1 MDYKGLSAAEVK
13 SRMESGRSNVVDQHS
28 SRSLGDII
36 KANIFTRFNFLITA
50 LAIVVLLAG
59 GGIVNALFFCV
70 LIVNAVIGV
79 AQEWRAKKILD
90 KAAILVKPQSIVV
103 RDGNEQVIASS
114 DIVVD
119 DVIKLSLGDQVPVD
133 GVVLSSSDLEI
144 NESLLTGES
153 DPVVKNAKSKVMS
166 GSMVVAGSG
175 YIKATKVGQESYS
188 ANLTRNARQYKTA
201 KSEIVDSTN
210 QLLKWIS
217 WSLVA
222 VVPILIVGIFI
233 RRDLTID
240 HSSIRAV
247 LDSISGDGVMR
258 IITPI
263 VGMIPEGLV
272 LLTSTAFMLAAVKL
286 VRNRA
291 LVQQMPAVETLARVN
306 TILLD
311 KTGTITMGTMK
322 LTDIELITKADADT
336 VKRVIKTIASRAS
349 SPTNDA
355 LVAGLRAKPAEFT
368 YEVAFSSARKWSA
381 MQIDKINYIMGAP
394 EIVLAEYPDAL
405 KRAQEVAAEG
415 KRVLALVKSDLIP
428 RAAGVN
434 FKRIKPLALVVL
446 SEQIRPSAK
455 KTLSYFASQGVDIK
469 VISGDSPVTVGAVAK
484 SVGLDAKTFD
494 ARRLP
499 DPDMGDVQREEFMK
513 LIEQYNVFGRVQPE
527 QKRQICRALQ
537 DAGQVVAM
545 TGDGVNDALALKQAD
560 LGVAM
565 NSGATATK
573 AVAELVLL
581 DSDFAHLPLVLSEG
595 RRVIANIERV
605 ANLFIIKNVYSLVLA
620 LLFTFLRE
628 PYPLMPKHMTV
639 ISVLSIGMPAFFL
652 ALAPNNKVYIKGF
665 MKRVL
670 KFAIPVGVVSA
681 MAMVLT
687 YKLARA
693 YPALDVDYFS
703 TAVSIVMMGL
713 GLLVLIILAQP
724 MKLWKAGLITTC
736 AGIFALV
743 LLLPRL
749 NDVLQYKFSC
759 DLAIPLCI
767 GLFVGVY
774 MISVITWLTKS
785 KRAVV

>member
-13 SRMESGRSNVVDQHS
+13 VRMESGRSNVVDQRS

-50 LAIVVLLAG
+50 LAVVVLLAG
-59 GGIVNALFFCV
+59 GGIINALFFCV

-103 RDGNEQVIASS
+103 RDGGEQVIASS

-153 DPVVKNAKSKVMS
+153 DPVVKNAKARAMS

-217 WSLVA
+217 WSLAA

-336 VKRVIKTIASRAS
+336 VKRVVKTIASRAS

-355 LVAGLRAKPAEFT
+355 LVAGLRIKPAEFT

-394 EIVLAEYPDAL
+394 EIVLAEYPDVL

-455 KTLSYFASQGVDIK
+455 KTLNYFASQGVDIK

-499 DPDMGDVQREEFMK
+499 DPDMGDIQREEFMK
-513 LIEQYNVFGRVQPE
+513 LIKQYNVFGRVQPE

-759 DLAIPLCI
+759 DLVMPLCI

>member
-13 SRMESGRSNVVDQHS
+13 SRMESGRSNVVDRHS

-50 LAIVVLLAG
+50 LAVVVLLAG
-59 GGIVNALFFCV
+59 GGIINALFFCV

-90 KAAILVKPQSIVV
+90 KAAILVKPQSTVV
-103 RDGNEQVIASS
+103 RDGSEQIIASS

-153 DPVVKNAKSKVMS
+153 DPVVKNTKAQVMS

-217 WSLVA
+217 WSLVV

-355 LVAGLRAKPAEFT
+355 LVAGLRIKPAEFT

-394 EIVLAEYPDAL
+394 DIVLAEYPDAL

-455 KTLSYFASQGVDIK
+455 KTLDYFASQGVDIK

-499 DPDMGDVQREEFMK
+499 DPDMGDIQRKEFMK
-513 LIEQYNVFGRVQPE
+513 LIKQYNVFGRVQPE

-759 DLAIPLCI
+759 DLVMPLCI

>member
-13 SRMESGRSNVVDQHS
+13 VRMESGRSNVVDQRS

-50 LAIVVLLAG
+50 LAVVVLLAG
-59 GGIVNALFFCV
+59 GGIINALFFCV

-103 RDGNEQVIASS
+103 RDGGEQVIASS

-153 DPVVKNAKSKVMS
+153 DPVVKNAKARVMS

-217 WSLVA
+217 WSLAA

-336 VKRVIKTIASRAS
+336 VKRVVKTIASRAS

-355 LVAGLRAKPAEFT
+355 LVAGLRIKPAEFT

-394 EIVLAEYPDAL
+394 EIVLAEYHDVL

-455 KTLSYFASQGVDIK
+455 KTLNYFASQGVDIK

-499 DPDMGDVQREEFMK
+499 APDMGDIQREEFMK
-513 LIEQYNVFGRVQPE
+513 LIKQYNVFGRVQPE

-724 MKLWKAGLITTC
+724 MKLWKAGLIAMC
-736 AGIFALV
+736 AGLFALV

>member
-50 LAIVVLLAG
+50 LAVVVLLAG

-90 KAAILVKPQSIVV
+90 KAAILVKPQSTVI
-103 RDGNEQVIASS
+103 RDGSEQVIASS
-114 DIVVD
+114 GIVVD
-119 DVIKLSLGDQVPVD
+119 DIIKLSLGDQVPVD

-153 DPVVKNAKSKVMS
+153 DPVVKNAKAMVMS

-322 LTDIELITKADADT
+322 LTSVELISKVDANV
-336 VKRVIKTIASRAS
+336 VKRVVKTIASRAN

-355 LVAGLRAKPAEFT
+355 LVAGLKVKPAEFS

-415 KRVLALVKSDLIP
+415 KRVLALVRSDLIP

-434 FKRIKPLALVVL
+434 FKRVNPLALVVL
-446 SEQIRPSAK
+446 SEQIRPNAK
-455 KTLSYFASQGVDIK
+455 KTLNYFISQGVDIK

-494 ARRLP
+494 ARKLP
-499 DPDMGDVQREEFMK
+499 DPDMGDIQREEFMK
-513 LIEQYNVFGRVQPE
+513 LIKHYNVFGRVQPE

-620 LLFTFLRE
+620 LLLTFLRE
-628 PYPLMPKHMTV
+628 PYPLLPKHMTV

-652 ALAPNNKVYIKGF
+652 ALAPNNKVYVKGF

-681 MAMVLT
+681 AAMIFT
-687 YKLARA
+687 YKLACS
-693 YPALDVDYFS
+693 YPSLDADYFS
-703 TAVSIVMMGL
+703 TAVSVVMMGL
-713 GLLVLIILAQP
+713 GVLVLVILAQP
-724 MKLWKAGLITTC
+724 MKLWKVGLITAC
-736 AGIFALV
+736 AGLFALV
-743 LLLPRL
+743 LVLPQL
-749 NDVLQYKFSC
+749 NHILQYKFSW
-759 DLAIPLCI
+759 DLVVPICV
-767 GLFVGVY
+767 GMFVGAYIIGIIAWFVRSRR
-774 MISVITWLTKS
+774 SV
-785 KRAVV
+785 V

>member
-1 MDYKGLSAAEVK
+1 MDYKGLSAVEVK
-13 SRMESGRSNVVDQHS
+13 SRMESGRSNVVDQCS

-90 KAAILVKPQSIVV
+90 KAAILVEPQSTVI
-103 RDGNEQVIASS
+103 RDGSEQIIASS

-217 WSLVA
+217 WSLVV
-222 VVPILIVGIFI
+222 VVPILVVGIFI

-311 KTGTITMGTMK
+311 KTGTITMGVMK

-355 LVAGLRAKPAEFT
+355 LVAGLRIKPAEFT

-394 EIVLAEYPDAL
+394 EIVLAEYPDEL

-455 KTLSYFASQGVDIK
+455 KTLNYFVSQGVDIK

-494 ARRLP
+494 AIRLP
-499 DPDMGDVQREEFMK
+499 DPDMGDIQREEFMK
-513 LIEQYNVFGRVQPE
+513 LIKQYNVFGRVQPE
-527 QKRQICRALQ
+527 QKRQICSALQ

-681 MAMVLT
+681 IAMVLT

-693 YPALDVDYFS
+693 YPALDIDYFS

-713 GLLVLIILAQP
+713 GVLVLVILAQP

-759 DLAIPLCI
+759 DLVIPLCI

-774 MISVITWLTKS
+774 MISVIAWLTKQ

>member
-13 SRMESGRSNVVDQHS
+13 SRMESGRSNVVDRHS

-50 LAIVVLLAG
+50 LAVVVLLAG
-59 GGIVNALFFCV
+59 GGIINALFFCV

-90 KAAILVKPQSIVV
+90 KAAILVKPQSTVV
-103 RDGNEQVIASS
+103 RDGSEQIIASS

-153 DPVVKNAKSKVMS
+153 DPVVKNTKAQVMS

-217 WSLVA
+217 WSLVV

-355 LVAGLRAKPAEFT
+355 LVAGMRIKPAEFT

-394 EIVLAEYPDAL
+394 DIVLAEYPDAL

-455 KTLSYFASQGVDIK
+455 KTLDYFASQGVDIK

-499 DPDMGDVQREEFMK
+499 DPDMGDIQRKEFMK
-513 LIEQYNVFGRVQPE
+513 LIKQYNVFGRVQPE

-759 DLAIPLCI
+759 DLVMPLCI

>member
-13 SRMESGRSNVVDQHS
+13 VRMESGRSNVVDQRS

-50 LAIVVLLAG
+50 LAVVVLLAG
-59 GGIVNALFFCV
+59 GGIINALFFCV
-70 LIVNAVIGV
+70 LIVNVVIGV

-90 KAAILVKPQSIVV
+90 KAAILVKPQSTVI
-103 RDGNEQVIASS
+103 RDSNEQVIASS

-133 GVVLSSSDLEI
+133 GVVLYSSDLEI

-217 WSLVA
+217 WSLVV
-222 VVPILIVGIFI
+222 VVPILIAGIFI

-336 VKRVIKTIASRAS
+336 VKRVVKTIASRAS

-355 LVAGLRAKPAEFT
+355 LVAGLRANPAEFT

-415 KRVLALVKSDLIP
+415 KRVLALVRSDLIP

-455 KTLSYFASQGVDIK
+455 KTLNYFASQGVDIK

-499 DPDMGDVQREEFMK
+499 DPDMGDIQRKEFMK
-513 LIEQYNVFGRVQPE
+513 LIKQYNVFGRVQPE

-724 MKLWKAGLITTC
+724 MKLWKAGLIAMC
-736 AGIFALV
+736 AGLFALV

-759 DLAIPLCI
+759 DLVIPLCI

>member
-1 MDYKGLSAAEVK
+1 MDCKGLSTAEVK
-13 SRMESGRSNVVDQHS
+13 VRMESGRSNVVDQCS

-133 GVVLSSSDLEI
+133 GVILSSSDLEI

-355 LVAGLRAKPAEFT
+355 LVAGLRIKLAEFT

-455 KTLSYFASQGVDIK
+455 KTLNYFASQGVDIK

-499 DPDMGDVQREEFMK
+499 DPDMGDIQHEEFMK
-513 LIEQYNVFGRVQPE
+513 LIKQYNVFGRVQPE

-681 MAMVLT
+681 IAMVLT

-693 YPALDVDYFS
+693 YPALDIDYFS

-713 GLLVLIILAQP
+713 GVLVLVILAQP

-759 DLAIPLCI
+759 DLVIPLCI

-774 MISVITWLTKS
+774 MISVIAWLTKQ

>member
-90 KAAILVKPQSIVV
+90 KAAILVKPQSIVI

-114 DIVVD
+114 GIVVD

-153 DPVVKNAKSKVMS
+153 DPVVKNTKARVMS

-175 YIKATKVGQESYS
+175 YIKATKVGRESYS

-217 WSLVA
+217 WSLAA

-311 KTGTITMGTMK
+311 KTGTITMGAMK

-355 LVAGLRAKPAEFT
+355 LAAGLRIKPAEFT

-394 EIVLAEYPDAL
+394 EIVLAEYPDVL

-434 FKRIKPLALVVL
+434 FRRIKPLALVVL

-455 KTLSYFASQGVDIK
+455 KTLNYFASQGVDIK

-499 DPDMGDVQREEFMK
+499 DPDMGDIQREEFMK
-513 LIEQYNVFGRVQPE
+513 LIKQYNVFGRVQPE
-527 QKRQICRALQ
+527 QKRQICCALQ

-652 ALAPNNKVYIKGF
+652 ALAPNNKVYVKGF

-759 DLAIPLCI
+759 DLVMPLCI

>member
-1 MDYKGLSAAEVK
+1 MDCKGLSTAEVK
-13 SRMESGRSNVVDQHS
+13 SRMESGRSNVVDQCS

-355 LVAGLRAKPAEFT
+355 LVAGLRIKLAEFT

-455 KTLSYFASQGVDIK
+455 KTLNYFASQGVDIK

-499 DPDMGDVQREEFMK
+499 DPDMGDIQHEEFMK
-513 LIEQYNVFGRVQPE
+513 LIKQYNVFGRVQPE

-565 NSGATATK
+565 NSSATATK

-681 MAMVLT
+681 IAMVLT

-713 GLLVLIILAQP
+713 GVLVLIILAQP
-724 MKLWKAGLITTC
+724 MKLWKAGLIAMC
-736 AGIFALV
+736 AGLFALV

-759 DLAIPLCI
+759 DLVIPLCI

-774 MISVITWLTKS
+774 MISVIAWLTRS
-785 KRAVV
+785 KRVVV

>member
-13 SRMESGRSNVVDQHS
+13 SRMESGRSNVVDQRS

-50 LAIVVLLAG
+50 LAVVVLLAG
-59 GGIVNALFFCV
+59 GGIINALFFCV
-70 LIVNAVIGV
+70 LIVNVVIGV

-90 KAAILVKPQSIVV
+90 KAAILVKPQSTVI
-103 RDGNEQVIASS
+103 RDSNEQVIASS

-133 GVVLSSSDLEI
+133 GVVLYSSDLEI

-217 WSLVA
+217 WSLVV
-222 VVPILIVGIFI
+222 VVPILIAGIFI

-336 VKRVIKTIASRAS
+336 VKRVVKTIASRAS

-355 LVAGLRAKPAEFT
+355 LVAGLRANPAEFT

-415 KRVLALVKSDLIP
+415 KRVLALVRSDLIP

-455 KTLSYFASQGVDIK
+455 KTLNYFASQGVDIK

-499 DPDMGDVQREEFMK
+499 DPDMGDIQRKEFMK
-513 LIEQYNVFGRVQPE
+513 LIKQYNVFGRVQPE

-759 DLAIPLCI
+759 DLVMPLCI

-774 MISVITWLTKS
+774 MISVIAWLTKS
-785 KRAVV
+785 KRVVV

>member
-28 SRSLGDII
+28 SRSLSDII

-90 KAAILVKPQSIVV
+90 KAAILVKPQSTVV
-103 RDGNEQVIASS
+103 RDSVEQVIASS

-133 GVVLSSSDLEI
+133 GVVLSSSDLEV

-153 DPVVKNAKSKVMS
+153 DPVVKNTKAQVMS

-217 WSLVA
+217 WSLVI
-222 VVPILIVGIFI
+222 VVPILIAGIFI

-322 LTDIELITKADADT
+322 LTNIEPISKVDVDV
-336 VKRVIKTIASRAS
+336 VKRVVKTIASRAS

-355 LVAGLRAKPAEFT
+355 LVAGLKVKPAEFS

-415 KRVLALVKSDLIP
+415 KRVLALVRSDLIP

-434 FKRIKPLALVVL
+434 FKRVKPLALVVL
-446 SEQIRPSAK
+446 SEQIRPNAK
-455 KTLSYFASQGVDIK
+455 KTLNYFTSQGVDIK

-494 ARRLP
+494 ARKLP
-499 DPDMGDVQREEFMK
+499 DPDMGDIQREEFMK
-513 LIEQYNVFGRVQPE
+513 LIKHYNVFGRVQPE

-620 LLFTFLRE
+620 LLLTFLRE
-628 PYPLMPKHMTV
+628 PYPLLPKHMTV

-652 ALAPNNKVYIKGF
+652 ALAPNNKVYVKGF

-670 KFAIPVGVVSA
+670 KFAIPVGIVSA
-681 MAMVLT
+681 AAMIFT
-687 YKLARA
+687 YKLACS
-693 YPALDVDYFS
+693 YPSLDADYFS
-703 TAVSIVMMGL
+703 TAVSVVMMGL
-713 GLLVLIILAQP
+713 GVLVLVILARP
-724 MKLWKAGLITTC
+724 MKLWKVGLIAACAGL
-736 AGIFALV
+736 FALV
-743 LLLPRL
+743 LVLPQL
-749 NDVLQYKFSC
+749 NHILQYKFSW
-759 DLAIPLCI
+759 DLVVPICV
-767 GLFVGVY
+767 GMFVGAYV
-774 MISVITWLTKS
+774 IGIITWFVRS
-785 KRAVV
+785 KRSVV

>member
-13 SRMESGRSNVVDQHS
+13 ARMESGRSNVVDQHS

-70 LIVNAVIGV
+70 LIVNVVIGV

-90 KAAILVKPQSIVV
+90 KAAILVKPQFTVV
-103 RDGNEQVIASS
+103 RDGSEQIIASS

-217 WSLVA
+217 WSLVV
-222 VVPILIVGIFI
+222 VVPILVVGIFI

-355 LVAGLRAKPAEFT
+355 LVAGLRIKPAEFT

-405 KRAQEVAAEG
+405 KRAQEVAADG

-455 KTLSYFASQGVDIK
+455 KTLNYFASQGVDIK

-499 DPDMGDVQREEFMK
+499 DPDMGDIQREEFMK
-513 LIEQYNVFGRVQPE
+513 LIKHYNVFGRVQPE

-581 DSDFAHLPLVLSEG
+581 DSNFAHLPLVLSEG

-652 ALAPNNKVYIKGF
+652 ALAPNNKVYVKGF

-759 DLAIPLCI
+759 DLVMPLCI

>member
-13 SRMESGRSNVVDQHS
+13 ARMESGRSNVVDQHS

-70 LIVNAVIGV
+70 LIVNVVIGV

-90 KAAILVKPQSIVV
+90 KAAILVKPQSIVI

-114 DIVVD
+114 DIVAD

-217 WSLVA
+217 WSLVV
-222 VVPILIVGIFI
+222 VVPILVVGIFI

-355 LVAGLRAKPAEFT
+355 LVAGLRIKPAEFT

-434 FKRIKPLALVVL
+434 FRRIKPLALVVL

-455 KTLSYFASQGVDIK
+455 KTLNYFASQGVDIK

-499 DPDMGDVQREEFMK
+499 DPDMGDIQREEFMK
-513 LIEQYNVFGRVQPE
+513 LIKQYNVFGRVQPE
-527 QKRQICRALQ
+527 QKRQICCALQ

-681 MAMVLT
+681 IAMVLT

-713 GLLVLIILAQP
+713 GVLVLIILAQP
-724 MKLWKAGLITTC
+724 MKLWKAGLIAMC
-736 AGIFALV
+736 AGLFALV

-759 DLAIPLCI
+759 DLVMPLCI

-774 MISVITWLTKS
+774 MISVIAWLTKS
-785 KRAVV
+785 KRVVV

>member
-13 SRMESGRSNVVDQHS
+13 ARMESGRSNVVDQHS

-70 LIVNAVIGV
+70 LIVNVVIGV

-90 KAAILVKPQSIVV
+90 KAAILVKPQSTVV
-103 RDGNEQVIASS
+103 RDGSEQIIASS

-217 WSLVA
+217 WSLVV
-222 VVPILIVGIFI
+222 VVPILVVGIFI

-759 DLAIPLCI
+759 DLVMPLCI

>member
-13 SRMESGRSNVVDQHS
+13 ARMESGRSNVVDQHS

-70 LIVNAVIGV
+70 LIVNVVIGV

-90 KAAILVKPQSIVV
+90 KAAILVKPQSTVV
-103 RDGNEQVIASS
+103 RDGSEQIIASS

-217 WSLVA
+217 WSLVV
-222 VVPILIVGIFI
+222 VVPILVVGIFI

-355 LVAGLRAKPAEFT
+355 LVAGLRIKPAEFT

-759 DLAIPLCI
+759 DLVMPLCI

>member
-90 KAAILVKPQSIVV
+90 KAAILVKPQSTVV
-103 RDGNEQVIASS
+103 RDGSEQIIASS

-175 YIKATKVGQESYS
+175 YIKATNVGQESYS

-355 LVAGLRAKPAEFT
+355 LVAGLRIKPAEFT

-394 EIVLAEYPDAL
+394 DIVLAEYPDAL

-455 KTLSYFASQGVDIK
+455 KTLDYFASQGVDIK

-499 DPDMGDVQREEFMK
+499 DPDMGDIQRKEFMK
-513 LIEQYNVFGRVQPE
+513 LIKQYNVFGRVQPE

-759 DLAIPLCI
+759 DLVMPLCI

>member
-1 MDYKGLSAAEVK
+1 
-13 SRMESGRSNVVDQHS
+13 
-28 SRSLGDII
+28 
-36 KANIFTRFNFLITA
+36 
-50 LAIVVLLAG
+50 
-59 GGIVNALFFCV
+59 
-70 LIVNAVIGV
+70 
-79 AQEWRAKKILD
+79 
-90 KAAILVKPQSIVV
+90 
-103 RDGNEQVIASS
+103 
-114 DIVVD
+114 
-119 DVIKLSLGDQVPVD
+119 
-133 GVVLSSSDLEI
+133 
-144 NESLLTGES
+144 
-153 DPVVKNAKSKVMS
+153 
-166 GSMVVAGSG
+166 
-175 YIKATKVGQESYS
+175 
-188 ANLTRNARQYKTA
+188 
-201 KSEIVDSTN
+201 
-210 QLLKWIS
+210 
-217 WSLVA
+217 
-222 VVPILIVGIFI
+222 
-233 RRDLTID
+233 
-240 HSSIRAV
+240 
-247 LDSISGDGVMR
+247 
-258 IITPI
+258 
-263 VGMIPEGLV
+263 MIPEGLV

-355 LVAGLRAKPAEFT
+355 LVAGLRIKPAEFT

-394 EIVLAEYPDAL
+394 DIVLAEYPDAL

-455 KTLSYFASQGVDIK
+455 KTLDYFASQGVDIK

-499 DPDMGDVQREEFMK
+499 DPDMGDIQRKEFMK
-513 LIEQYNVFGRVQPE
+513 LIKQYNVFGRVQPE

-759 DLAIPLCI
+759 DLVMPLCI

-774 MISVITWLTKS
+774 MISVIAWLTKS
-785 KRAVV
+785 KRVVV